1 MDFHGEK
8 SMGLMQKVQDL
19 DNKESKESIK
29 NEVEKNLQIIK
40 IITAEAMYRCLKSK
54 KMQQALKDL
63 HELIR
68 KL

>member
-54 KMQQALKDL
+54 KMQQALIDL